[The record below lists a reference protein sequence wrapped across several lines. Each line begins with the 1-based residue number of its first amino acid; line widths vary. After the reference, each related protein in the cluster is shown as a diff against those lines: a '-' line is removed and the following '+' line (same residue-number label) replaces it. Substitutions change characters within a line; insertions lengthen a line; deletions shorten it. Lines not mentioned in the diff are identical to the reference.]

1 MDLIY
6 NVVWSTEKP
15 TKSNLCGKVVVA
27 WSCRNL
33 IAFSTGYRKLHSG
46 EGSNLSGANEQSKR
60 SQITNSINI
69 LDPDSPWEVCSF
81 KSGHE
86 ELIQTLTWDGTGSRL
101 LSTDLVGVC
110 KLWAMKNYMVNDW
123 ECVCTVNVGEGEK
136 LVALSWIDT
145 GIKNLFSVSED
156 QQLSQQHPVMYKNL
170 NERFKTNRSKPPL
183 VEIGGMRAKDG
194 WVAISETG
202 LICVTTIKPEV
213 QITRKCLAQVRT
225 RVAVADLAFSSK
237 GKVIVVANDGEQC
250 SAVQFYRVSLS
261 GGPDDCQITSD
272 PLPCLFPH
280 SHSEIDDY
288 PEYHVNN
295 IQFLSRNSG
304 EALIVCTTG
313 PSGSCI
319 KRWEMKKEIIQ
330 LHERFKQETI
340 VRPRPQNYS
349 VYEWRNI
356 NTYKD
361 SAKILS
367 LCLPRLPTPKVD
379 FLPMSNL
386 LTYPASI
393 LLVQYD
399 DDRLQLLNS
408 VGLIPSGSF
417 RTKMQ
422 SSVDSDLG
430 IATKRARTS
439 LTCYSTGC
447 LGAICYSPC
456 CCCAVGVTMG
466 GDLRLFKLHHLG
478 DSMGGIRLKRS
489 LTDLLQYCLLT
500 GWEWWDVL
508 MAAHLGTP
516 ADTLDAMLR
525 QLTDEYS
532 NQDIPQKQIRLPR
545 FRAIKASLFRCMKDG
560 AGQAVDCYV
569 RQLLVAIATFFRS
582 LLKSSHSAAEQLN
595 KISTTLDVEVD
606 KVLQVL
612 DTKELT
618 LESTTLLSMF
628 PLIQW
633 LTDLA
638 MFVVVAFTS
647 HHNKESA
654 AGVSLIRDTST
665 LGTLREMLVLIRF
678 WGQTTPTVLPSIT
691 PSAEKNESLA
701 LLFKIFTKIWLL
713 SGQAG
718 VDDPDLHVED
728 RLAAEAAPLSPN
740 PMFLQNMQ
748 IPNLS
753 RGVSGRAVSG
763 SIRPGLYQFGTPPV
777 WRTSHQI
784 FHPLASAIF
793 PIPADGSNALD
804 VVRRIYLDKSPETKL
819 KQCTRCNCLS
829 LVDGISDHAAARAWE
844 QRWVRACVCG
854 GSWRKLPFK
863 EQQNVAATATNT
875 GSTASAAATVTP
887 AVSVASQ

>member
-6 NVVWSTEKP
+6 NVVWSTERP
-15 TKSNLCGKVVVA
+15 IKSNLCGKVVVA

-33 IAFSTGYRKLHSG
+33 VAFSTGYRKLTPAG
-46 EGSNLSGANEQSKR
+46 EGNNPSGTNEQSKR
-60 SQITNSINI
+60 SQLTNAINI
-69 LDPDSPWEVCSF
+69 LDPDSPWDVCSF
-81 KSGHE
+81 SSGHE

-110 KLWAMKNYMVNDW
+110 KLWALKDHMVNDW
-123 ECVCTVNVGEGEK
+123 DCVCTVDVGEGER
-136 LVALSWIDT
+136 LVAISWIDT
-145 GIKNLFSVSED
+145 GIKNLFTLSED
-156 QQLSQQHPVMYKNL
+156 QQHSVMSKNL
-170 NERFKTNRSKPPL
+170 SDRFKTNRSKPPL

-237 GKVIVVANDGEQC
+237 GKVIVVANDGELC

-261 GGPDDCQITSD
+261 GGPDDCQILSD

-280 SHSEIDDY
+280 SHSELEDY
-288 PEYHVNN
+288 AEYHVNN
-295 IQFLSRNSG
+295 IQFLSKHSG
-304 EALIVCTTG
+304 EALLVCTTG
-313 PSGSCI
+313 PFGSCI
-319 KRWEMKKEIIQ
+319 KRWEMKKEVIQ
-330 LHERFKQETI
+330 LHERFKQEI
-340 VRPRPQNYS
+340 AHPRLQNYS

-356 NTYKD
+356 NTYQD
-361 SAKILS
+361 PAKILS

-379 FLPMSNL
+379 FSPMGNL

-417 RTKMQ
+417 RTKMY
-422 SSVDSDLG
+422 SSVDSEM
-430 IATKRARTS
+430 AKKARTS
-439 LTCYSTGC
+439 TACYSPGC

-456 CCCAVGVTMG
+456 CCCVVGVTMT

-489 LTDLLQYCLLT
+489 LTDLLQYCLVT

-508 MAAHLGTP
+508 MAAHLRTP
-516 ADTLDAMLR
+516 ADTLDAISR
-525 QLTDEYS
+525 QLTDEFS
-532 NQDIPQKQIRLPR
+532 IQDVPQQQIRLSR

-569 RQLLVAIATFFRS
+569 RQLLVAIAAFFRS
-582 LLKSSHSAAEQLN
+582 LLKSSHTAAEQLN

-618 LESTTLLSMF
+618 LESTTSLSMF

-638 MFVVVAFTS
+638 MFVVVVFTS
-647 HHNKESA
+647 HYNKESA
-654 AGVSLIRDTST
+654 PGVSLIRDTST
-665 LGTLREMLVLIRF
+665 LGTLREMLVLIRL
-678 WGQTTPTVLPSIT
+678 WGQTTPSVLPSIT
-691 PSAEKNESLA
+691 PSADKNEALA

-713 SGQAG
+713 SRQANADETD
-718 VDDPDLHVED
+718 VHVED

-753 RGVSGRAVSG
+753 RGVSGKAVSG
-763 SIRPGLYQFGTPPV
+763 TIKPGLYQFGIPPA
-777 WRTSHQI
+777 WRTAHQI
-784 FHPLASAIF
+784 FHPFASAIF
-793 PIPADGSNALD
+793 PVPANGSHTMD
-804 VVRRIYLDKSPETKL
+804 VVRRIYFDKSPETKL
-819 KQCTRCNCLS
+819 KQCTRCNCVS
-829 LVDGISDHAAARAWE
+829 LVDGISDHAASKAWE

-863 EQQNVAATATNT
+863 EQQNVVAAA
-875 GSTASAAATVTP
+875 STAAAAAATTVIP
-887 AVSVASQ
+887 VASR